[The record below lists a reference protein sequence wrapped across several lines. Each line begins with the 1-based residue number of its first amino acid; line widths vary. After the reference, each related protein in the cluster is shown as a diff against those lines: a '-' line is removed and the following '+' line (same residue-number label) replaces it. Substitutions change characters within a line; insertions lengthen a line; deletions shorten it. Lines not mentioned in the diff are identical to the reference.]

1 METSSDWDQCFSRMK
16 INEYIHEYAVMYP
29 PDIQH
34 RLQPQRDLGLMHSQE
49 NGWIDTDMFLFIY
62 F

>member
-29 PDIQH
+29 PDIQ
-34 RLQPQRDLGLMHSQE
+34 RDLGLMHSQE